1 LEGRLVVSIRFGDAP
16 AARIPTHRLL
26 IVIA

>member
-1 LEGRLVVSIRFGDAP
+1 LVVSIRFGDAP
-16 AARIPTHRLL
+16 AARIPTHRFL